1 MLRKCAKTVLR
12 VFCKYIPLPWLAFGC
27 LGLFVYM
34 LLGHQRAGNS
44 KTTTTDPKSF
54 ESLKTVIEAF
64 MTASPG
70 TQGSGRVRH
79 HNENMARQHLET
91 LLGQPFPKVRPE
103 WLTNPLTG
111 RRLELDMYCD
121 ELTLAVEYDGAQH
134 AFYVPHFHGSPEAF
148 RQQQQRD
155 SVKEITCAQRN
166 VHLLRIPYN
175 IPADHLGSYLEGALN
190 TIPRFRELIAERRRS
205 GLI

>member
-1 MLRKCAKTVLR
+1 MNTE
-12 VFCKYIPLPWLAFGC
+12 
-27 LGLFVYM
+27 
-34 LLGHQRAGNS
+34 S
-44 KTTTTDPKSF
+44 S

-70 TQGSGRVRH
+70 AESSRRGYGRH
-79 HNENMARQHLET
+79 HNENMARQHLEM
-91 LLGQPFPKVRPE
+91 LLGQQFPKVRPE
-103 WLTNPLTG
+103 WLKNPMTG
-111 RRLELDMYCD
+111 RRLELDMYCE

-134 AFYVPHFHGSPEAF
+134 SFYVPHFHGSQEAF

-155 SVKEITCAQRN
+155 TIKETICAQKN

-175 IPADHLGSYLEGALN
+175 IPEDHLGSYLEGALN
-190 TIPRFRELIAERRRS
+190 TIPRFRELISQRRTG